1 MKNEGV
7 NILIKGKTNLI
18 FIVTIIFFMIF
29 SVVKSVESTSQVFT
43 EGFENGLPDDWIYV
57 HPNLWSTTTEMVR
70 DGFYSL
76 KLNGTGGMEFEG
88 VQIPINISNGTIEAW
103 VFPQSSNTL
112 EPMLYLRTSQNDGTD
127 ILTIKSGYGIRIYD
141 TYAVLFRITD
151 YSLHLLDNI
160 SLGEYIGNK
169 WWYMKLEVEDSLLN
183 AWVNTSSTLNSTPL
197 LSYDISDD
205 LEQYHSGYPAISG
218 RATLGASYTT
228 HFDSIRIVWELNSF
242 PTSSITSVDSS
253 CISTSTSTTGT
264 LAPGLNL
271 ITEGYS
277 FLTTLIFGLV
287 LIYNR
292 KLRE

>member
-1 MKNEGV
+1 
-7 NILIKGKTNLI
+7 
-18 FIVTIIFFMIF
+18 MIF
-29 SVVKSVESTSQVFT
+29 SVVNGVESTSQLIT
-43 EGFENGLPDDWIYV
+43 EGFENGLPDDWIYA

-103 VFPQSSNTL
+103 VYPQSSNTL
-112 EPMLYLRTSQNDGTD
+112 EPMLYLRTSQNNGTD

-141 TYAVLFRITD
+141 TNAVLFRITD
-151 YSLHLLDNI
+151 YSLHLLDNT

-169 WWYMKLEVEDSLLN
+169 WWYMKLKVENFLLN
-183 AWVNTSSTLNSTPL
+183 AWVNTSSTHNSTPL
-197 LSYDISDD
+197 LSYDISYD

-228 HFDSIRIVWELNSF
+228 HFDSIRVVWELNSS
-242 PTSSITSVDSS
+242 PTSSTTSVDSS
-253 CISTSTSTTGT
+253 FTSTSTSTNITMKSTTDKVITNSSKDT
-264 LAPGLNL
+264 LAPSLIS

-277 FLTTLIFGLV
+277 FLTTLIIGLV

-292 KLRE
+292 KLRK